1 MKNETIE
8 SIIKKAA
15 DKENGTYLLYKN
27 AADNAH
33 DAQTKAVLVK
43 FAEEELKHKQILE
56 EFDIGELKDQ
66 KIDITEDEH
75 RQGISEF
82 LVDVHEGIGEDS
94 DFKDVLV
101 YAAKREKK
109 AFDFYDTMSKNVDDS
124 ELQKLFV
131 WLAHEESK
139 HKEDIEALFWE
150 VMYR

>member
-1 MKNETIE
+1 M
-8 SIIKKAA
+8 
-15 DKENGTYLLYKN
+15 
-27 AADNAH
+27 
-33 DAQTKAVLVK
+33 
-43 FAEEELKHKQILE
+43 E

-75 RQGISEF
+75 RQGITEF
-82 LVDVHEGIGEDS
+82 LVDAHEGVGEDS
-94 DFKDVLV
+94 DIKDVLV

>member
-8 SIIKKAA
+8 SILKKAA

-33 DAQTKAVLVK
+33 DAQTKAVLAK

-75 RQGISEF
+75 RQGITEF
-82 LVDVHEGIGEDS
+82 LVDRKSTRLNSSH
-94 DFKDVLV
+94 
-101 YAAKREKK
+101 
-109 AFDFYDTMSKNVDDS
+109 
-124 ELQKLFV
+124 
-131 WLAHEESK
+131 
-139 HKEDIEALFWE
+139 
-150 VMYR
+150 